1 MFNSIQTSAITVKV
15 IPTVNIQNVLYLDQL
30 MNFLNQFEFGVV
42 WWYLEYPTY
51 LSIDNI
57 PDRVK
62 KLIHEKYHNHAQSEL
77 QSIAQR
83 VLTSAPVSG
92 QEFLQYINKL
102 DGRRKQ
108 NFEFAHKEIFD
119 AISS

>member
-1 MFNSIQTSAITVKV
+1 
-15 IPTVNIQNVLYLDQL
+15 L
-30 MNFLNQFEFGVV
+30 
-42 WWYLEYPTY
+42 
-51 LSIDNI
+51 
-57 PDRVK
+57 
-62 KLIHEKYHNHAQSEL
+62 SEL

-92 QEFLQYINKL
+92 QEFLQYIDKL

-119 AISS
+119 AMSS